1 MKKTL
6 LAVALVGVLVAST
19 ARADK
24 KATTQGGAWSKQA
37 DGYHFKT
44 GNRDFILIPAQVDNW
59 GPKNLAIIMSAV
71 KTIKWSSN
79 QDAKTAADEDFS
91 AIESYTQNHK
101 ETPEGHVNGEL
112 VQALGNQIREDDP
125 DYDNWRSSLKDD
137 LNELGDESY
146 PEGDFQDTYS
156 DEIDSLNKSKGEA
169 RTAAKEAA
177 AGPSPSDSLWGVSLF
192 VHDAIKEQLS
202 DPDSY
207 KYESHTRPET
217 AVYEGQACWAEV
229 VFFRAKNGFG
239 GYVKGSAKVY
249 TREDGDET
257 KVLGV
262 KLQGE

>member
-1 MKKTL
+1 MKEASL
-6 LAVALVGVLVAST
+6 LGALISILVAST
-19 ARADK
+19 AHADK
-24 KATTQGGAWSKQA
+24 KSAAHEGAWSKQA
-37 DGYHFKT
+37 DGYHYKI
-44 GNRDFILIPAQVDNW
+44 GDRSFILTPTQVHIW

-79 QDAKTAADEDFS
+79 QDAKTAADEDYS

-125 DYDNWRSSLKDD
+125 EYDNWRSSLKDD
-137 LNELGDESY
+137 LNELGEESY
-146 PEGDFQDTYS
+146 PEGDFQDAYS

-192 VHDAIKEQLS
+192 VHDAIKKQLN

-207 KYESHTRPET
+207 KYESHTLPET
-217 AVYEGQACWAEV
+217 AVYEGQACWMET

-249 TREDGDET
+249 TREDGGET

-262 KLQGE
+262 KLEDE